1 MKSNKKWL
9 LVSSFCLL
17 KDRIPRY
24 SITKDDAGIYSFE
37 KTPLPKIKGKSI
49 VITNIYSKTI
59 FMIIST
65 AGRSDSPNMPNSTPQ
80 KKYCSSEES
89 PKYISKFVSLFKWKC
104 IFIFRM
110 YLHFMIQI
118 KLKIK
123 DLKCN
128 CFFLIQGWSCC
139 NLNKK
144 VKGHLRFNFT
154 KDTPANIYHNSIGMS
169 YLKIQ
174 TH

>member
-1 MKSNKKWL
+1 MKPYQYCRPSQMKSNKKWL

-59 FMIIST
+59 FMIVST
-65 AGRSDSPNMPNSTPQ
+65 AGRSDSPNMPNNTPQ

-89 PKYISKFVSLFKWKC
+89 PKYRSKFVSLFKWKC
-104 IFIFRM
+104 INDM
-110 YLHFMIQI
+110 HFHFQNVPAFLESN
-118 KLKIK
+118 KLKNK
-123 DLKCN
+123 GSEVQLL
-128 CFFLIQGWSCC
+128 FSYSRLIM
-139 NLNKK
+139 L
-144 VKGHLRFNFT
+144 
-154 KDTPANIYHNSIGMS
+154 
-169 YLKIQ
+169 
-174 TH
+174 